1 VRPTILQAV
10 LTFAGGIVLAAGS
23 CAGFLATLNFNHESA
38 VSTAFAI
45 GFMLSLAIAGAGFC
59 LIIIRQVLVMRARRA
74 AALAAPGL
82 HATPPAA
89 TPGSAAVPAS
99 TGAPGPVTDRG
110 TAWTAFF
117 IAALLMAT
125 AVACV
130 VLLVVT
136 DPNPLA
142 IVFLALAA
150 AAAVGSLVFF
160 AIAAARYSRGR

>member
-1 VRPTILQAV
+1 MGNSTT
-10 LTFAGGIVLAAGS
+10 TFSKRTRGS
-23 CAGFLATLNFNHESA
+23 
-38 VSTAFAI
+38 
-45 GFMLSLAIAGAGFC
+45 
-59 LIIIRQVLVMRARRA
+59 A
-74 AALAAPGL
+74 AAL
-82 HATPPAA
+82 
-89 TPGSAAVPAS
+89 
-99 TGAPGPVTDRG
+99 TGAFTG
-110 TAWTAFF
+110 AF